1 MPTPTYITATN
12 FQKGVAEAEA
22 AINIE
27 SYEQAFSDEK
37 LYIEDKVGSRTGLVH
52 NFNTESTITITGETN
67 TSGFTGVLGLAFGVA
82 ETVANLISGYGVT
95 AGSVLLEDLSI
106 SQNRGSLATA
116 TANLVRIPDIVI
128 A

>member
-52 NFNTESTITITGETN
+52 NFNT
-67 TSGFTGVLGLAFGVA
+67 
-82 ETVANLISGYGVT
+82 
-95 AGSVLLEDLSI
+95 
-106 SQNRGSLATA
+106 
-116 TANLVRIPDIVI
+116 
-128 A
+128 